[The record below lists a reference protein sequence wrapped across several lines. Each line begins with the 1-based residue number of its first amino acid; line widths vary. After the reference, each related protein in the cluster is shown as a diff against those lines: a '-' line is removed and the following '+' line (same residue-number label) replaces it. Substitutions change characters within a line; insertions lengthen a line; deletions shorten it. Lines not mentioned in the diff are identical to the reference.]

1 MQISEKMADFD
12 DVVVK
17 PYRINEMLDQIE
29 RAVREG
35 AKIRVPRMVG
45 DSNGEEVNR
54 DGEREVDDGDGGRKD
69 VHSPDALQSEATRR
83 SSVWAEIGK

>member
-1 MQISEKMADFD
+1 MADFD

-35 AKIRVPRMVG
+35 PTAREPRNGKMKDGNGNGIGNANVHEQRES
-45 DSNGEEVNR
+45 DSEREEVR
-54 DGEREVDDGDGGRKD
+54 
-69 VHSPDALQSEATRR
+69 SPDALLFEARRR
-83 SSVWAEIGK
+83 SSVWGEI